1 MFRRFIL
8 LVAAGLAA
16 GMLLAAC
23 SGDDSDSGSGTGS
36 GGSSGSATETAG
48 SPAASPAATR
58 AGSASPTGTSGS
70 SGGIPDDLKKLAADA
85 AKATYT
91 ATYEWGGAGMK
102 GTMTIAQDGKNSR
115 FHVKSDQGEFILIS
129 TEKDSFT
136 CYKMGQTG
144 TCRRQAPDPS
154 LLAGFD
160 FRGRLDDLE
169 KEGGSLSYKKVDDR
183 KVAGLDSYCWKTDD
197 GTTEEAT
204 LCIAKKEKV
213 MTFLELKGTGFF
225 TTLTDYSGKVDSK
238 LFEPPY
244 PVQ

>member
-1 MFRRFIL
+1 MYRRFIL

-16 GMLLAAC
+16 GMALAAC

-70 SGGIPDDLKKLAADA
+70 SGGIPDDLKKLAAEA
-85 AKATYT
+85 EKATYT
-91 ATYEWGGAGMK
+91 ATYELSQPGMK
-102 GTMTIAQDGKNSR
+102 GSMTLAQDGKNSR
-115 FHVKSDQGEFILIS
+115 VALKSAEGEFIIIN
-129 TEKDSFT
+129 TEKDTFT
-136 CYKMGQTG
+136 CFKVGQTG
-144 TCRRQAPDPS
+144 ICQRQAPDPS
-154 LLAGFD
+154 LTGLD
-160 FRGRLDDLE
+160 LRGRLDDLE

-183 KVAGLDSYCWKTDD
+183 KVAGLDSYCWKTGD
-197 GTTEEAT
+197 GTTEAT

-213 MTFLELKGTGFF
+213 MTVLEEKSTGISF
-225 TTLTDYSGKVDSK
+225 TLTDYSGRVDSK

>member
-1 MFRRFIL
+1 MYRRFIL

-85 AKATYT
+85 AKATFT
-91 ATYEWGGAGMK
+91 ATYELARPGIK
-102 GTMTIAQDGKNSR
+102 GTFTLAQDGKNSR
-115 FHVKSDQGEFILIS
+115 IALKSAEGEFIIIN

-136 CYKMGQTG
+136 CFKVGQTG
-144 TCRRQAPDPS
+144 LCQRQAPDPS
-154 LLAGFD
+154 LPGLD
-160 FRGRLDDLE
+160 LRGRLDDLE

-183 KVAGLDSYCWKTDD
+183 KVAGLDSSCWKTGD
-197 GTTEEAT
+197 GTTEAT

-213 MTFLELKGTGFF
+213 MTVLEEKSTGISF
-225 TTLTDYSGKVDSK
+225 TLTDYSGRVDSK

>member
-1 MFRRFIL
+1 MNRRLTL
-8 LVAAGLAA
+8 LAAAALAA

-23 SGDDSDSGSGTGS
+23 GGGDDSESGSDAGS
-36 GGSSGSATETAG
+36 GGSSGSPTETAG

-58 AGSASPTGTSGS
+58 AGSASPTSTSGS

-85 AKATYT
+85 AKATFT
-91 ATYEWGGAGMK
+91 ATYELAQPGIK
-102 GTMTIAQDGKNSR
+102 GTFTIAQDGKNSR
-115 FHVKSDQGEFILIS
+115 IALKSAEGEFIIIN

-136 CYKMGQTG
+136 CFKVGQTG
-144 TCRRQAPDPS
+144 LCQRQAPDPS
-154 LLAGFD
+154 VAAFD

-169 KEGGSLSYKKVDDR
+169 KEGGSLSYKKLDDR
-183 KVAGLDSYCWKTDD
+183 KVAGLDSSCWQTSDA
-197 GTTEEAT
+197 TTAAT

-213 MTFLELKGTGFF
+213 MTVLEEKSTGISF
-225 TTLTDYSGKVDSK
+225 TLTDYSGKVDSK

>member
-1 MFRRFIL
+1 MYRRFIL

-85 AKATYT
+85 AKATFT
-91 ATYEWGGAGMK
+91 ATYEYAQQGMK
-102 GTMTIAQDGKNSR
+102 GTMTMAQDGKNSR
-115 FHVKSDQGEFILIS
+115 IGLKTAEGEFIFIN
-129 TEKDSFT
+129 TEKDTFT
-136 CYKMGQTG
+136 CFKIGQTG
-144 TCRRQAPDPS
+144 FCQRQAPDPS
-154 LLAGFD
+154 VAGFD

-169 KEGGSLSYKKVDDR
+169 KEGASLSYKKLDDR
-183 KVAGLDSYCWKTDD
+183 KVAGLDSSCWKTGD
-197 GTTEEAT
+197 GTTEAT

-213 MTFLELKGTGFF
+213 MTVLEEKSTGISF
-225 TTLTDYSGKVDSK
+225 TLTDYSGRVDSK

>member
-1 MFRRFIL
+1 MYRRFIL

-36 GGSSGSATETAG
+36 GGSPGSATETAG

-85 AKATYT
+85 AKATFT
-91 ATYEWGGAGMK
+91 ATYELGQPGMK

-115 FHVKSDQGEFILIS
+115 VALKSAEGEFIIIN
-129 TEKDSFT
+129 TEKDTFT
-136 CYKMGQTG
+136 CFKVGQTG
-144 TCRRQAPDPS
+144 ICQRQAPDPS
-154 LLAGFD
+154 VAGFD

-183 KVAGLDSYCWKTDD
+183 KVAGLDSSCWKTGD
-197 GTTEEAT
+197 GTTEAT

-213 MTFLELKGTGFF
+213 MTVLAEKSTGISF
-225 TTLTDYSGKVDSK
+225 TLTDYSGRVDSK

>member
-1 MFRRFIL
+1 MYRRFIL

-36 GGSSGSATETAG
+36 GGSPGSATETAG

-85 AKATYT
+85 AKATFT
-91 ATYEWGGAGMK
+91 ATYELGQPGMK

-115 FHVKSDQGEFILIS
+115 VALKSAEGEFIIIN
-129 TEKDSFT
+129 TEKDTFT
-136 CYKMGQTG
+136 CFKVGQTG
-144 TCRRQAPDPS
+144 FCQRQAPDPS
-154 LLAGFD
+154 VAGFD

-169 KEGGSLSYKKVDDR
+169 KDGASLSYKKLDDR
-183 KVAGLDSYCWKTDD
+183 KVAGLDSSCWKTGD
-197 GTTEEAT
+197 GTTEAT

-213 MTFLELKGTGFF
+213 MTVLAEKSTGISF
-225 TTLTDYSGKVDSK
+225 TLTDYSGRVDSK